1 MEYYENLRDRKLGAV
16 SAECAPESGDRV
28 SADAAE
34 RDIDRVQFYSFT
46 SGEGEIGR
54 GTRYA
59 TLDNTFHA
67 SKRI

>member
-1 MEYYENLRDRKLGAV
+1 
-16 SAECAPESGDRV
+16 APTPPS
-28 SADAAE
+28 
-34 RDIDRVQFYSFT
+34 DIDRVQFYRFT